1 MQNELKKKYGLPTAI
16 AMVVGIVIGSG
27 VFFKAE
33 KILSTTGGNLKTG
46 ILSWVIGGVIMV
58 ACACAFAILATE
70 HEQVNGLVAYA
81 DATVGQKY
89 GYLLGW
95 YMTTIYAPCIT
106 MALAWLPA
114 RYTLV
119 LIYGAEAD
127 ITGGLCMTLAT
138 FYLVATY
145 AISFLSPKLAGKLQV
160 SETIIKLIPLLLMAV
175 VGTIYGLTSKNG
187 VLIENFTT
195 VVDPSVNNSLAL
207 FQAVCATAFAYEGW
221 IVATSINSELR
232 DSKKNL
238 PRALVFGTLAI
249 VVIYILYYIGIAG
262 AIPNAE
268 MMADGQAGARNAFAQ
283 VFGKVMGTGIFV
295 FVIISC
301 LGTLNGLM
309 MGTTRNLY
317 GLSSRSRGPAPRLFG
332 QVDRATN
339 MPPSSSVFGLLVCAA
354 WLLFFYCAQLS
365 PIGAKMGIFAFDPTE
380 LPIVTLYPMYIPIF
394 IIMILKGQS
403 KSFFRRILVP
413 VLAILSSIFMFVAAI
428 YAHQK
433 FVIGYLI
440 VFAVIMV
447 VGAIYMKK
455 KKIDEEPAEEPAE
468 AAVQE

>member
-1 MQNELKKKYGLPTAI
+1 
-16 AMVVGIVIGSG
+16 
-27 VFFKAE
+27 
-33 KILSTTGGNLKTG
+33 
-46 ILSWVIGGVIMV
+46 
-58 ACACAFAILATE
+58 
-70 HEQVNGLVAYA
+70 
-81 DATVGQKY
+81 
-89 GYLLGW
+89 
-95 YMTTIYAPCIT
+95 
-106 MALAWLPA
+106 
-114 RYTLV
+114 
-119 LIYGAEAD
+119 
-127 ITGGLCMTLAT
+127 
-138 FYLVATY
+138 
-145 AISFLSPKLAGKLQV
+145 
-160 SETIIKLIPLLLMAV
+160 
-175 VGTIYGLTSKNG
+175 
-187 VLIENFTT
+187 
-195 VVDPSVNNSLAL
+195 
-207 FQAVCATAFAYEGW
+207 
-221 IVATSINSELR
+221 
-232 DSKKNL
+232 
-238 PRALVFGTLAI
+238 
-249 VVIYILYYIGIAG
+249 
-262 AIPNAE
+262 

-433 FVIGYLI
+433 YVIGYLI

-447 VGAIYMKK
+447 IGAIYMKEK
-455 KKIDEEPAEEPAE
+455 KNAEEPAEEPVEEPTEEPAE